1 MILYKYENYL
11 FDFKG
16 FVFLISETN
25 NMLDRSTLLNIKN
38 EISIE
43 RK

>member
-16 FVFLISETN
+16 FVFLIPETN
-25 NMLDRSTLLNIKN
+25 NMLDRLTLLNIKN

>member
-11 FDFKG
+11 SDFKG

-43 RK
+43 LK

>member
-25 NMLDRSTLLNIKN
+25 NRLDRLTLLNIKN

-43 RK
+43 LK

>member
-11 FDFKG
+11 FDFKR
-16 FVFLISETN
+16 FVFLMSEAN
-25 NMLDRSTLLNIKN
+25 NTLGRLTLLNIKN